1 MIMPMIAGPQ
11 PAPGQE
17 PADGRQLMYG
27 YQNPYM
33 ILTGYGQY
41 WVNGRTFNPY
51 QYVQEP
57 AAEEPAKE
65 EVKEETGFGRTRKEA
80 RYQGAQ
86 SQSRR
91 G

>member
-1 MIMPMIAGPQ
+1 
-11 PAPGQE
+11 
-17 PADGRQLMYG
+17 MYG

-33 ILTGYGQY
+33 NPYGYGQY

-65 EVKEETGFGRTRKEA
+65 EVKEETVSAEPEKKPDIKERKANLA
-80 RYQGAQ
+80 RIKRLSA
-86 SQSRR
+86 RKPR
-91 G
+91 